1 MPARSIKVSA
11 HRTITADMPSS
22 SLAEATVAALP
33 LGHSRPPHIPPAMPR
48 TSSILLGAIALF
60 ASIAAC
66 ARSDATPAASAGPAA
81 GGTSV
86 ATTAAGAPQPRDAGT
101 TGGLT
106 DSVSTAADRGRIRG
120 AGTASVWLVEVSDF
134 QCPYCKQWHDQ
145 SFAAIDREF
154 VQTGKVRLAYL
165 NFPLS
170 SIHKNAR
177 AASEAAMCA
186 SVQDKFWP
194 LHESLFTTQP
204 RWATMDNP
212 IPVFDSLAVAAGA
225 NAASWRQ
232 CMTSHATLPL
242 IEADRDRSSR
252 AGVQSTPTFFIGD
265 RKLEGA
271 YPVDS
276 FRVAIEAAI
285 AKARGPK

>member
-1 MPARSIKVSA
+1 
-11 HRTITADMPSS
+11 
-22 SLAEATVAALP
+22 
-33 LGHSRPPHIPPAMPR
+33 MPR
-48 TSSILLGAIALF
+48 TSSILLGAITLV

-66 ARSDATPAASAGPAA
+66 ARSDAIPPANAGAAA
-81 GGTSV
+81 GGRSV

-120 AGTASVWLVEVSDF
+120 AGTAPVWLVEVSDF

-165 NFPLS
+165 NFPLV

-194 LHESLFTTQP
+194 LHESLFTSQP
-204 RWATMDNP
+204 RWAAMDNP
-212 IPVFDSLAVAAGA
+212 MPVFDSLAVAAGA
-225 NAASWRQ
+225 NAAAWRQ